1 MKSKFTIALAIT
13 MIALFSSSA
22 MAVGSFEFMPFG
34 DSFFPGA
41 MSTNFDGSAVA
52 GWGNNYWSPETD
64 WVVVADGTVGK
75 ITGNGQA
82 IIGTINNPADGLN
95 WAAVYDVPSGVW
107 TLMEYLPGGEGC
119 SDWGTGYAGN
129 FDGTMATGLAWVP
142 NCRAEAFLWTQ
153 GVGTVGLGRVN
164 EDSSTR
170 GSGMS
175 DDGSMVVG
183 FSHHPTMGHRQLA
196 IWTDDVVGP
205 QVLGGDDTGEF
216 LAVNSFGTAAC
227 GTANNEQVYWDDV
240 NGLIPLG
247 ALPGELQ
254 GSLAIDISD
263 DGKVVG
269 QSGNAFFSVLTG
281 TIWTV
286 EDGLMP
292 ISEYFDTF
300 GVPTPAGFHYSS
312 CSGVS
317 ADGQTFVG
325 AGVVEGGFL
334 NSPWIVRLDDSVVGA
349 YVGRFDVTVNNQSV
363 DMSFQ
368 VNDEALINE
377 FVMVAEYQGQEW
389 TVPLTRQ
396 GSTFVG
402 NDDSIELRQGGTA
415 VYSLYLVE
423 DGELL
428 LMASRSVDLDVMP
441 AVFTQLKGA
450 YPNPFNPMT
459 KIAFSMAEAGHVELS
474 VYDTSGRRVARLAS
488 ETYSAGDHTVTWEGR
503 DDSGR
508 AMASGTYF
516 VQMKAGS
523 VYQQQKVNL
532 VK

>member
-1 MKSKFTIALAIT
+1 MKSKITITLAIT
-13 MIALFSSSA
+13 MIALFSTSA
-22 MAVGSFEFMPFG
+22 MADGSFEFMPFG

-41 MSTNFDGSAVA
+41 MSTSFDGSAVA

-64 WVVVADGTVGK
+64 WVVISEGTVGK
-75 ITGNGQA
+75 LCGGGQM
-82 IIGTINNPADGLN
+82 IIGSIVNPADGLR
-95 WAAVYDVPSGVW
+95 WAATYDVPTGVW
-107 TLMEYLPGGEGC
+107 TLMDYLPGGEGC
-119 SDWGTGYAGN
+119 PDMGTGYAGN
-129 FDGTMATGLAWVP
+129 FDGTMATGLAWIP
-142 NCRAEAFLWTQ
+142 NCKAEAFKWTQ
-153 GVGTVGLGRVN
+153 GVGTVGLGRVD
-164 EDSSTR
+164 EGSSSR
-170 GSGMS
+170 GTDMS

-183 FSHHPTMGHRQLA
+183 FSHHPTGGYRQLA

-205 QVLGGDDTGEF
+205 QVLGGEDTGEF

-240 NGLIPLG
+240 NGLVPLG
-247 ALPGELQ
+247 ALPGETQ

-269 QSGNAFFSVLTG
+269 QSGNVFFSFLTA

-292 ISEYFDTF
+292 ISEYFATF
-300 GVPTPAGFHYSS
+300 NVPTPEGFFYAS

-325 AGVVEGGFL
+325 AGVSEGAFL
-334 NSPWIVRLDDSVVGA
+334 NSPWLVRLDDSVVAA
-349 YVGRFDVTVNNQSV
+349 YVGHFDVSVTNNSV
-363 DMSFQ
+363 DVSFQ
-368 VNDEALINE
+368 VNDEALASD
-377 FVMVAEYQGQEW
+377 FVMVAEYQGREW

-396 GSTFVG
+396 GSTFHG
-402 NDDSIELRQGGTA
+402 SDETFELHQGGTA
-415 VYSLYLVE
+415 IYSLYLLE
-423 DGELL
+423 DGDRI
-428 LMASRSVDLDVMP
+428 LMASRTVDLDVMP

-459 KIAFSMAEAGHVELS
+459 KIAFTMAEAGHVELS

-488 ETYSAGDHTVTWEGR
+488 ETYGAGDHTVTWEGR

-516 VQMKAGS
+516 VQMKTGS

-532 VK
+532 IK